1 MQYLLTAPYTI
12 ITFPFLFAV
21 MFGDLGHGLLMTLF
35 AGWMVLNEKPLQA
48 KKTDN
53 EVSQHLTSITIRNDC
68 IYKQLL
74 FPMLFYGL
82 FCLLLYVYQTETEVL
97 HWITVMVLLTYV
109 MVYHDQLISSNPE
122 KNIME
127 VIFWWIL
134 YLIFFEQLYYYFK
147 TPTSFF

>member
-1 MQYLLTAPYTI
+1 MKLRYLLTAPYTI

-53 EVSQHLTSITIRNDC
+53 EVSQHLACINIWNDC
-68 IYKQLL
+68 IYKQRL
-74 FPMLFYGL
+74 FPYSFLWFILYT
-82 FCLLLYVYQTETEVL
+82 FVCLSN
-97 HWITVMVLLTYV
+97 WDWSTVMVLLTYV
-109 MVYHDQLISSNPE
+109 MVYHDQLISLNPE

-127 VIFWWIL
+127 VIFRWML

>member
-1 MQYLLTAPYTI
+1 MKLQYLLTAPYTI

-53 EVSQHLTSITIRNDC
+53 EVSQHLTCITIRNDC

-74 FPMLFYGL
+74 FPYAFLWFIL
-82 FCLLLYVYQTETEVL
+82 STFVCL
-97 HWITVMVLLTYV
+97 
-109 MVYHDQLISSNPE
+109 SN
-122 KNIME
+122 
-127 VIFWWIL
+127 
-134 YLIFFEQLYYYFK
+134 
-147 TPTSFF
+147 